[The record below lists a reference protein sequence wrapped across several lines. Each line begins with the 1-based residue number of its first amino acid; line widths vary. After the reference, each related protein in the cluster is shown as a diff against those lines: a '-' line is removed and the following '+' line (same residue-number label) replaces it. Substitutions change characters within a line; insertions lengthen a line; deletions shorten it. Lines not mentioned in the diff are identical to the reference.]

1 MLGCA
6 HNEDRTLKIM
16 GVASDAHRCLF
27 EADVQSNVVVHAALL
42 PLMLVAAPSQ
52 TTLSQLKRSAP
63 QQELALR

>member
-42 PLMLVAAPSQ
+42 PLIFEACGCPIADHAIIS
-52 TTLSQLKRSAP
+52 
-63 QQELALR
+63 